1 MPDPLLPPADSQP
14 PRGEIDLDLR
24 RRFLRLGAEDCRLL
38 AEMREPLAR
47 HAADLVEAF
56 YQHLFQ
62 FEPVRHLLADAETI
76 ERLRRI
82 QVDYVISLAAGP
94 EREGYLADRQRVGR
108 THERIGLHPQ
118 WFLGAY
124 GVYLDHL
131 APIVMDHFAP
141 DAKRAC
147 RAMGTLTKMMILDAQ
162 IVLDAYFQTRQEKAL
177 ERSEQ
182 LAAVG
187 ELAASIAHEVRNPLA
202 GMKGAMEVLL
212 RSLAVNERQRE
223 VMDEVVAQI
232 VRLENLVRDLLTFAR
247 HRPLSRQRTDL
258 VRMCEKVFA
267 TLEAAGEL
275 AGVALRR
282 YLPPEVVV
290 DVDPSMIEDS
300 LFNLVQNAAHS
311 LAGHAE
317 AELTVAVK
325 PGPSGVAITV
335 TDNGPGIPRDVRRK
349 IFDPFFTTKAHGT
362 GLGLPITKK
371 HIEAHGGR
379 LRVRSAPGRRTTF
392 EILLPLSL
400 VSASE
405 PAR

>member
-1 MPDPLLPPADSQP
+1 MPDPLLPPASSRP

-24 RRFLRLGAEDCRLL
+24 RRFLRLGAEDCWLL
-38 AEMREPLAR
+38 DELREPLTR
-47 HAADLVEAF
+47 HADGLVEAF
-56 YQHLFQ
+56 YQHLLQ

-76 ERLRRI
+76 ERLRLI
-82 QVDYVISLAAGP
+82 QVDYLISLAAGP

-247 HRPLSRQRTDL
+247 PQLLNRQPVQVHALLERALRLLHD
-258 VRMCEKVFA
+258 
-267 TLEAAGEL
+267 EAA
-275 AGVALRR
+275 LREIEVVQDF
-282 YLPPEVVV
+282 PPEAGTVLGDAQQLEQVFLNLIHNAV
-290 DVDPSMIEDS
+290 QAMEDGGTLTLS
-300 LFNLVQNAAHS
+300 TRAAR
-311 LAGHAE
+311 GRV
-317 AELTVAVK
+317 TITFK
-325 PGPSGVAITV
+325 DSGR
-335 TDNGPGIPRDVRRK
+335 GIPASVLPN
-349 IFDPFFTTKAHGT
+349 IFQPFFTTKHRGS
-362 GLGLPITKK
+362 GLGLSIVRK
-371 HIEAHGGR
+371 ILEAHGAEIWVDSEAGK
-379 LRVRSAPGRRTTF
+379 GTTATV
-392 EILLPLSL
+392 ILPCHE
-400 VSASE
+400 AE
-405 PAR
+405 P

>member
-247 HRPLSRQRTDL
+247 PQLLNRQPVQVHALLERALRLLHD
-258 VRMCEKVFA
+258 
-267 TLEAAGEL
+267 EAA
-275 AGVALRR
+275 LREIEVVQDF
-282 YLPPEVVV
+282 PPEAGTVLGDAQQLEQVFLNLIHNAV
-290 DVDPSMIEDS
+290 QAMEDGGTLTLS
-300 LFNLVQNAAHS
+300 TRAAR
-311 LAGHAE
+311 GRV
-317 AELTVAVK
+317 TITFK
-325 PGPSGVAITV
+325 DSGR
-335 TDNGPGIPRDVRRK
+335 GIPASVLPN
-349 IFDPFFTTKAHGT
+349 IFQPFFTTKHRGS
-362 GLGLPITKK
+362 GLGLSIVRK
-371 HIEAHGGR
+371 ILEAHGAEIWVDSEAGR
-379 LRVRSAPGRRTTF
+379 GTTATVV
-392 EILLPLSL
+392 LPCHE
-400 VSASE
+400 AE
-405 PAR
+405 P